1 MTKAGSDTTGPF
13 FHNKNNGVFTLT
25 YEYLRVNIH
34 SEYLNVNVHERFPR
48 KDTHMAGGF
57 SDKEREEIRQKLLDS
72 GYELSTDIGLK
83 KMTVAMIAGSAGIA
97 VGTFYSF
104 YASKEEFVIAII
116 RDTEMRFE
124 NEMAKHFSKDGTI
137 SLKKFLEVFRGNFKP
152 ENNILLRMKL
162 DDWVWLKSHISD
174 SAYLNKTTDIKKYEF
189 LFTRIKGIRQDADPG
204 VVVNFIKSIY
214 ALYQNRDSLFEDS
227 LQTNVDLMFE
237 TVYRYLKA

>member
-1 MTKAGSDTTGPF
+1 
-13 FHNKNNGVFTLT
+13 
-25 YEYLRVNIH
+25 
-34 SEYLNVNVHERFPR
+34 
-48 KDTHMAGGF
+48 MAGGF

-97 VGTFYSF
+97 VGTFYNF

-162 DDWVWLKSHISD
+162 DDWEWLKSHISD

-227 LQTNVDLMFE
+227 LQTNVDLIFE

>member
-1 MTKAGSDTTGPF
+1 
-13 FHNKNNGVFTLT
+13 
-25 YEYLRVNIH
+25 
-34 SEYLNVNVHERFPR
+34 
-48 KDTHMAGGF
+48 MAGGF
-57 SDKEREEIRQKLLDS
+57 TDKEREEIRQKLLDS

-97 VGTFYSF
+97 VGTFYNF

-116 RDTEMRFE
+116 RDTEVRFE

-162 DDWVWLKSHISD
+162 DDWVWLKTHISD

-227 LQTNVDLMFE
+227 LQINVDLIFE

>member
-1 MTKAGSDTTGPF
+1 
-13 FHNKNNGVFTLT
+13 
-25 YEYLRVNIH
+25 
-34 SEYLNVNVHERFPR
+34 
-48 KDTHMAGGF
+48 MAGGF

-97 VGTFYSF
+97 VGTFYNF

-227 LQTNVDLMFE
+227 LQSNVDLIFE

>member
-1 MTKAGSDTTGPF
+1 
-13 FHNKNNGVFTLT
+13 
-25 YEYLRVNIH
+25 
-34 SEYLNVNVHERFPR
+34 
-48 KDTHMAGGF
+48 MAGGF

-97 VGTFYSF
+97 VGTFYNF

-227 LQTNVDLMFE
+227 LQTNVDLIFE
-237 TVYRYLKA
+237 TVYRYLNA

>member
-1 MTKAGSDTTGPF
+1 
-13 FHNKNNGVFTLT
+13 
-25 YEYLRVNIH
+25 
-34 SEYLNVNVHERFPR
+34 
-48 KDTHMAGGF
+48 MAGGF

-97 VGTFYSF
+97 VGTFYNF

-227 LQTNVDLMFE
+227 LQTNVDLIFE
-237 TVYRYLKA
+237 TVYRYLKAR

>member
-1 MTKAGSDTTGPF
+1 
-13 FHNKNNGVFTLT
+13 
-25 YEYLRVNIH
+25 
-34 SEYLNVNVHERFPR
+34 
-48 KDTHMAGGF
+48 MAGGF

-97 VGTFYSF
+97 VGTFYNF

-162 DDWVWLKSHISD
+162 DDWIWLKSHISD

-227 LQTNVDLMFE
+227 LQTNVDLIFE

>member
-1 MTKAGSDTTGPF
+1 
-13 FHNKNNGVFTLT
+13 
-25 YEYLRVNIH
+25 
-34 SEYLNVNVHERFPR
+34 
-48 KDTHMAGGF
+48 
-57 SDKEREEIRQKLLDS
+57 
-72 GYELSTDIGLK
+72 
-83 KMTVAMIAGSAGIA
+83 
-97 VGTFYSF
+97 
-104 YASKEEFVIAII
+104 
-116 RDTEMRFE
+116 MRFE

-227 LQTNVDLMFE
+227 LQTNVDLIFE

>member
-1 MTKAGSDTTGPF
+1 
-13 FHNKNNGVFTLT
+13 
-25 YEYLRVNIH
+25 
-34 SEYLNVNVHERFPR
+34 
-48 KDTHMAGGF
+48 MAGGF

-97 VGTFYSF
+97 VGTFYNF

-124 NEMAKHFSKDGTI
+124 NEMEKHFSKDGTI

-227 LQTNVDLMFE
+227 LQTNVDLIFE

>member
-1 MTKAGSDTTGPF
+1 
-13 FHNKNNGVFTLT
+13 
-25 YEYLRVNIH
+25 
-34 SEYLNVNVHERFPR
+34 
-48 KDTHMAGGF
+48 MAGGF

-83 KMTVAMIAGSAGIA
+83 KMTVAMIARSAGIA
-97 VGTFYSF
+97 VGTFYNF

-227 LQTNVDLMFE
+227 LQTNVDLIFE

>member
-1 MTKAGSDTTGPF
+1 
-13 FHNKNNGVFTLT
+13 
-25 YEYLRVNIH
+25 
-34 SEYLNVNVHERFPR
+34 
-48 KDTHMAGGF
+48 MAGGF

-83 KMTVAMIAGSAGIA
+83 KMTVAIIAGSAGIA
-97 VGTFYSF
+97 VGTFYNF

-162 DDWVWLKSHISD
+162 DDWVWLNSHISD

-227 LQTNVDLMFE
+227 LQTNVDLIFE

>member
-1 MTKAGSDTTGPF
+1 
-13 FHNKNNGVFTLT
+13 
-25 YEYLRVNIH
+25 
-34 SEYLNVNVHERFPR
+34 
-48 KDTHMAGGF
+48 MAGGF
-57 SDKEREEIRQKLLDS
+57 TDKEREEIRQKLLDS
-72 GYELSTDIGLK
+72 GCELSTDIGLK

-97 VGTFYSF
+97 VGTFYNF

-116 RDTEMRFE
+116 RDTEVRFE

-227 LQTNVDLMFE
+227 LQTNVDLIFE

>member
-1 MTKAGSDTTGPF
+1 
-13 FHNKNNGVFTLT
+13 
-25 YEYLRVNIH
+25 
-34 SEYLNVNVHERFPR
+34 
-48 KDTHMAGGF
+48 MAGGF

-97 VGTFYSF
+97 VGTFYNF

-189 LFTRIKGIRQDADPG
+189 LFTRIKGIRQNADPG

-227 LQTNVDLMFE
+227 LQTNVDLIFE

>member
-1 MTKAGSDTTGPF
+1 
-13 FHNKNNGVFTLT
+13 
-25 YEYLRVNIH
+25 
-34 SEYLNVNVHERFPR
+34 
-48 KDTHMAGGF
+48 MAGGF

-97 VGTFYSF
+97 VGTFYNF

-227 LQTNVDLMFE
+227 LQTNVDLILE

>member
-1 MTKAGSDTTGPF
+1 
-13 FHNKNNGVFTLT
+13 
-25 YEYLRVNIH
+25 
-34 SEYLNVNVHERFPR
+34 
-48 KDTHMAGGF
+48 MAGDF

-189 LFTRIKGIRQDADPG
+189 LFTRIKGISQDADPG

-227 LQTNVDLMFE
+227 LQTNVDLIFE